1 MQAVAAAKKAKRD
14 LTQDEKDLVAR
25 VTAAA
30 NILVQVIPTL
40 NIDIFTSYGH
50 IMQLI
55 FHPFSQFQ
63 LLKS

>member
-40 NIDIFTSYGH
+40 NIDIF
-50 IMQLI
+50 I
-55 FHPFSQFQ
+55 
-63 LLKS
+63 